1 MLRGDDEMIQGKKTE
16 KKSDLSF
23 LERQKQHGKQQVVEM
38 MAKKRVEELEKYEQE
53 KKAADQGAKEALVR
67 EAAPSGSLSAD

>member
-1 MLRGDDEMIQGKKTE
+1 MIQGKKTE

-38 MAKKRVEELEKYEQE
+38 MAKRRVEELEKSE
-53 KKAADQGAKEALVR
+53 
-67 EAAPSGSLSAD
+67 PTPF